1 MRPATPPS
9 TAVVGAE
16 ATRRRDLRR
25 MKSVAAGLL
34 VVAAVV
40 YLLAR
45 RAEDAGAPVW
55 VGFVRA
61 AAEAGMVG
69 GLADWFAVTALFR
82 RPLGL
87 PIPHTAL
94 VPTRKDALGDSLG
107 DFVGENFLA
116 EDVVRDRL
124 GGARVAQRL
133 GGWLVAPEHASRV
146 GAEGAVAARA
156 ALTVLTDED
165 VQDLLESTVLRRL
178 RAVPAGPPAG
188 RLLAA
193 VVRDGSHVG
202 LVDAVADHAVRWLE
216 EHRQDVEGL
225 VQRQAPT
232 WSPRLVD
239 ELVAIRVSSEL
250 IRFAV
255 AVRDEPDHPVRRSL
269 DDWLTALS
277 RDLRE
282 DPGTMARADALVQ
295 RFAEHPQV
303 RESLRA
309 LASTVRRLVLDAVE
323 DPESPLRVRVRD
335 MLVDLGERL
344 TADAE
349 LQAKVD
355 AWVEDALAY
364 VVTTYRSELTS
375 TITETVRRWDGAQ
388 AARRIELQ
396 VGRDLQFVRV
406 NGTIVGALVGVV
418 LHAVGLAV

>member
-1 MRPATPPS
+1 MKAAAT
-9 TAVVGAE
+9 
-16 ATRRRDLRR
+16 
-25 MKSVAAGLL
+25 GLL

-40 YLLAR
+40 YVLAR
-45 RAEDAGAPVW
+45 RAEDAAAPVW
-55 VGFVRA
+55 VGFLRA

-107 DFVGENFLA
+107 DFVGTNFLA

-124 GGARVAQRL
+124 RQARLALRVGA
-133 GGWLVAPEHASRV
+133 WLAAPEHAARV
-146 GAEGAVAARA
+146 GAEGAMAARA
-156 ALTVLTDED
+156 ALAVLTDED

-178 RAVPAGPPAG
+178 REVPAGPLAG

-193 VVRDGSHVG
+193 AVRDRSHVG
-202 LVDAVADHAVRWLE
+202 LVDAVAEHAVRWLD
-216 EHRQDVEGL
+216 EHRADVESL
-225 VQRQAPT
+225 VRRQAPA

-239 ELVAIRVSSEL
+239 ELVAMKVSGEVV
-250 IRFAV
+250 RFAV
-255 AVRDEPDHPVRRSL
+255 TVRDQEDHPLRRSL
-269 DDWLTALS
+269 DDWLTAFA

-282 DPGTMARADALVQ
+282 DPETMFRADALVQ

-303 RESLRA
+303 RESVRA
-309 LASTVRRLVLDAVE
+309 LASTVRRLVLEAVD
-323 DPESPLRVRVRD
+323 DPRSPLRVRVRD
-335 MLVDLGERL
+335 LLVELGERL
-344 TADAE
+344 SADPQ

-355 AWVEDALAY
+355 AWVENAVTY
-364 VVTTYRSELTS
+364 VVTTYRDELTS

-406 NGTIVGALVGVV
+406 NGTLVGALVGVA
-418 LHAVGLAV
+418 LHAVGLAL